1 MPARSRGIGAA
12 HHAREER
19 NMKPRILIVDDSDLN
34 RDLLSCMLEDQY
46 DILEAENG
54 IQAIQILEK
63 QCHEL
68 SVMLL
73 DLMMPECDGYQVL
86 GYMNRRHWIDDLP
99 VVVISSETGHD
110 FISRAYDLGATDF
123 ISRPFDSFIVKRRV
137 KNTIA
142 LYDKQ
147 RRLAATV
154 AEEIYERTKTYDLM
168 LSILSQIVEFR
179 NQESGLHVRNIN
191 LITELLLRQVM
202 ARTNRYGITMQDVR
216 MISQASSFHD
226 IGKISIPDE
235 ILNKPGKLTPEE
247 FAVIKTH
254 PAEGARM
261 LEGTP
266 EYEKV
271 PLLRTAREICR
282 WHHERYDGRGYPD
295 GLVGDAIPLS
305 AQVVS
310 LADVYDALTS
320 DRCYKKAFSHE
331 TAISMILGGQ
341 CGAFNPLLLE
351 CLLELGDSL
360 PQALHADPALVREK
374 RELEYLT
381 EEISLHEELTASN
394 QLISQFRFEQTRA
407 DFFEASAG
415 DMTFV
420 YHCDPPMLTLS
431 DKAARLLDLHSTI
444 TDPVHDEAV
453 LQLAGQSL
461 PCWQDAQNQASPGH
475 PDFALCFRLSN
486 GSAFRCRCRSVWA
499 FDGAPRC
506 LGAVGTIQEDIPQ

>member
-1 MPARSRGIGAA
+1 
-12 HHAREER
+12 
-19 NMKPRILIVDDSDLN
+19 MKPRILIVDDSDLN

-99 VVVISSETGHD
+99 VIVISSETGHD

-235 ILNKPGKLTPEE
+235 ILNKPGKL
-247 FAVIKTH
+247 
-254 PAEGARM
+254 
-261 LEGTP
+261 
-266 EYEKV
+266 
-271 PLLRTAREICR
+271 
-282 WHHERYDGRGYPD
+282 
-295 GLVGDAIPLS
+295 LS
-305 AQVVS
+305 
-310 LADVYDALTS
+310 
-320 DRCYKKAFSHE
+320 
-331 TAISMILGGQ
+331 
-341 CGAFNPLLLE
+341 
-351 CLLELGDSL
+351 
-360 PQALHADPALVREK
+360 
-374 RELEYLT
+374 
-381 EEISLHEELTASN
+381 
-394 QLISQFRFEQTRA
+394 LI
-407 DFFEASAG
+407 
-415 DMTFV
+415 
-420 YHCDPPMLTLS
+420 H
-431 DKAARLLDLHSTI
+431 I
-444 TDPVHDEAV
+444 
-453 LQLAGQSL
+453 
-461 PCWQDAQNQASPGH
+461 
-475 PDFALCFRLSN
+475 
-486 GSAFRCRCRSVWA
+486 
-499 FDGAPRC
+499 
-506 LGAVGTIQEDIPQ
+506 